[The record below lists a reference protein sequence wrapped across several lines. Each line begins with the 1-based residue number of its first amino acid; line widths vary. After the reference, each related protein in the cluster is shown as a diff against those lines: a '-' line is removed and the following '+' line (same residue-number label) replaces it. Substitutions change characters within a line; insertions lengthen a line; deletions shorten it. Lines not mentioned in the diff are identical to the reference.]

1 MYIWA
6 FDISMSRTGIS
17 IFSNDGTIQYI
28 CSIETKSSDNHQ
40 TRLKLIGKELLKLR
54 KLYKPERIVCEAGFT
69 RFNLSTQ
76 SIYKCHGVVNYLFS
90 DVEQIYFAPMS
101 IKKIVGGKGN
111 MTKDEIK
118 DVIVNKYPN
127 INFDNL
133 DESDSFS
140 VGLCYF
146 IKNGIIKW

>member
-1 MYIWA
+1 M
-6 FDISMSRTGIS
+6 T
-17 IFSNDGTIQYI
+17 
-28 CSIETKSSDNHQ
+28 
-40 TRLKLIGKELLKLR
+40 
-54 KLYKPERIVCEAGFT
+54 
-69 RFNLSTQ
+69 
-76 SIYKCHGVVNYLFS
+76 
-90 DVEQIYFAPMS
+90 

-118 DVIVNKYPN
+118 DIIMNKYPKV
-127 INFDNL
+127 NFENL